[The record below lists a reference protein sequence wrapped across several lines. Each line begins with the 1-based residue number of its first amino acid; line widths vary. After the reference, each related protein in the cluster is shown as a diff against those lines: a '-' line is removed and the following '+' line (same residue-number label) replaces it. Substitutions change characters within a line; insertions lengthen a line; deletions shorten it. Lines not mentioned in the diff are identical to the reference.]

1 MSVRRWRAP
10 LLWAAVILIV
20 SSAPMPAITAPAGT
34 DKGVHAVLYLVL
46 GFLAA
51 RALLA
56 ERTARVWQL
65 LILLLA
71 LLAFGAVDELHQRF
85 IPGRTAD
92 TRDWVADSVG
102 SVVGLAAGLARGRR
116 RAVRAI

>member
-1 MSVRRWRAP
+1 
-10 LLWAAVILIV
+10 
-20 SSAPMPAITAPAGT
+20 MPAITAPAGT